1 MSRSEEDFGTSAV
14 VEERASEFQLHIEL
28 VSSTFASLLSLASGT
43 LTRRISGKVCRRCD
57 FVSLSALWRSGT
69 GMTGRVIAVL
79 LSAPSP
85 LTPSAASRYVGLA
98 ETDTLGPIN
107 STSKLPL

>member
-69 GMTGRVIAVL
+69 RMGEG
-79 LSAPSP
+79 
-85 LTPSAASRYVGLA
+85 
-98 ETDTLGPIN
+98 
-107 STSKLPL
+107 